1 MPESFVIVG
10 ASLAGATAAATLRA
24 EGFDGQVT
32 LIGEEPQPPYE
43 RPPLSKQYLRGE
55 HSFDQALVRPRD
67 FYAAEGIDLRAGIRA
82 TRIEPA
88 DKIVELADGDNVAY
102 DKLLIATGSRN
113 RRLPVPGAD
122 LQGIRDLRR
131 VTDADRI
138 RAEATSTRRAV
149 VVGMGFIGCEVAASL
164 RQLEVEVTVV
174 ERAKAPLHRALGE
187 KVGRVLEGV
196 HRDHGVDLLLE
207 DAVAS
212 FEGKDRVEAVSTH
225 SGRRIE
231 CDFAVFGIG
240 VEPVTDIAEGAGATV
255 DNGILVDEYCRT
267 SIEGIYAA
275 GDVANHYHPVADKRI
290 RVEHWQNALSQGAAA
305 ARSMLGK
312 QEPYDEV
319 PWFWSDQ
326 YDYTIHYAGFQ
337 GAWDELVIRGSLE
350 ARSFVAFY
358 LKDRRLLA
366 SVGIN
371 RPRDVRRSMRLIKAR
386 APVDPDRL
394 EDEDVD
400 LRKL

>member
-267 SIEGIYAA
+267 SIEGIYAQA
-275 GDVANHYHPVADKRI
+275 TWPTTTTPSR
-290 RVEHWQNALSQGAAA
+290 
-305 ARSMLGK
+305 
-312 QEPYDEV
+312 
-319 PWFWSDQ
+319 
-326 YDYTIHYAGFQ
+326 T
-337 GAWDELVIRGSLE
+337 RGYESSTG
-350 ARSFVAFY
+350 RT
-358 LKDRRLLA
+358 R
-366 SVGIN
+366 
-371 RPRDVRRSMRLIKAR
+371 
-386 APVDPDRL
+386 
-394 EDEDVD
+394 
-400 LRKL
+400 